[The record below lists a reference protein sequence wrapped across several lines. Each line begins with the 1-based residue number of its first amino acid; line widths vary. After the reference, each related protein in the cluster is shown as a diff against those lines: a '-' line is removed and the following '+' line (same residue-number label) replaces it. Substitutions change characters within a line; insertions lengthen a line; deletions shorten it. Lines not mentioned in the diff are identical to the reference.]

1 MAETDA
7 VVEGIDNGCIFFG
20 AFGALVGTG
29 AGAML
34 ATVGVILR
42 LACEWTGGSWDEAP
56 YSTYWK
62 RNQCHGQIWKK
73 LRSLD
78 GIKVLNS
85 LQFERLKDFIFKV
98 VVKF

>member
-1 MAETDA
+1 MVPAFVIEFEVTGLAETDA

-42 LACEWTGGSWDEAP
+42 LACECTGGSWDEAP
-56 YSTYWK
+56 YSTYW
-62 RNQCHGQIWKK
+62 GKK
-73 LRSLD
+73 KKKK
-78 GIKVLNS
+78 INV
-85 LQFERLKDFIFKV
+85 I
-98 VVKF
+98 